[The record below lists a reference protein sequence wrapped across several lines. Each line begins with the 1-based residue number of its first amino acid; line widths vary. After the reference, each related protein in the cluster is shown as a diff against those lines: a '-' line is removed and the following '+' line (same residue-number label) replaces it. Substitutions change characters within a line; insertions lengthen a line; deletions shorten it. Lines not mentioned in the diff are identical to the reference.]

1 MSSIL
6 DQNRHGNIKEDVKW
20 GLGGE
25 IRLTTFVPLNVADAN
40 GNLIINHEYPNPKTI
55 IERLDDT
62 HYKYI
67 ISSIVKHCMS
77 ESVNFDERLNKLLK
91 QL

>member
-1 MSSIL
+1 MIVQKQNKKREHEAPLFITKVSINT
-6 DQNRHGNIKEDVKW
+6 D
-20 GLGGE
+20 
-25 IRLTTFVPLNVADAN
+25 
-40 GNLIINHEYPNPKTI
+40 GNLIINHAYPNPKKI
-55 IERLDDT
+55 IEQLNDT

-91 QL
+91 QI

>member
-1 MSSIL
+1 MINQSQNKKRERNAPLFITKVSINT
-6 DQNRHGNIKEDVKW
+6 D
-20 GLGGE
+20 
-25 IRLTTFVPLNVADAN
+25 
-40 GNLIINHEYPNPKTI
+40 GNLIVNHEYPHPKKI
-55 IERLDDT
+55 IERLDAT

>member
-1 MSSIL
+1 MINQSQNKKRERNAPLFITKVSINT
-6 DQNRHGNIKEDVKW
+6 DCI
-20 GLGGE
+20 
-25 IRLTTFVPLNVADAN
+25 
-40 GNLIINHEYPNPKTI
+40 LIINHEYPNPKTI

>member
-1 MSSIL
+1 MKNQSQNKKRERNAPLFITKVSINT
-6 DQNRHGNIKEDVKW
+6 D
-20 GLGGE
+20 
-25 IRLTTFVPLNVADAN
+25 
-40 GNLIINHEYPNPKTI
+40 GNLIINHEYHNPKTI
-55 IERLDDT
+55 LERIDDT

-91 QL
+91 QM

>member
-1 MSSIL
+1 MINQSQNKKREHEATLFKTEVSINT
-6 DQNRHGNIKEDVKW
+6 D
-20 GLGGE
+20 
-25 IRLTTFVPLNVADAN
+25 

-55 IERLDDT
+55 LERIDDT

-91 QL
+91 QM

>member
-1 MSSIL
+1 MINQSQNKKRERNAPLFITKVSI
-6 DQNRHGNIKEDVKW
+6 NTIGGNN
-20 GLGGE
+20 LY
-25 IRLTTFVPLNVADAN
+25 LTNTD

>member
-1 MSSIL
+1 MKNQSQNKKRERNAPLFITKVSINT
-6 DQNRHGNIKEDVKW
+6 D
-20 GLGGE
+20 
-25 IRLTTFVPLNVADAN
+25 
-40 GNLIINHEYPNPKTI
+40 GNLIIYHEYPNPKSI
-55 IERLDDT
+55 LERIDDT

-91 QL
+91 QI

>member
-1 MSSIL
+1 MIVQKQNKKREHEAPLFITKVSINT
-6 DQNRHGNIKEDVKW
+6 D
-20 GLGGE
+20 
-25 IRLTTFVPLNVADAN
+25 
-40 GNLIINHEYPNPKTI
+40 GNLIINHEYPNPKKI
-55 IERLDDT
+55 IEQLNDT

-91 QL
+91 QI